1 MYLLEYLAR
10 EYNVGKKVGT
20 FSIDKYVET
29 YWLQQYEGTVI
40 ELYVLL

>member
-10 EYNVGKKVGT
+10 EYNVDKKVVT
-20 FSIDKYVET
+20 FDIRNYIRT

-40 ELYVLL
+40 ELYVLS

>member
-29 YWLQQYEGTVI
+29 YWLQQYEGR
-40 ELYVLL
+40 LRNLHVLL